1 MEMSRLRWR
10 CRRGLAELDE
20 LLGHFL
26 DHGYADLDATQQQCF
41 EQLLT
46 ESDNVLLDYL
56 MLKTVSKDGETNDV
70 IGKIRA
76 AFIS

>member
-1 MEMSRLRWR
+1 MSRLRWR
-10 CRRGLAELDE
+10 CRRGLAELDV
-20 LLGHFL
+20 LLGNFL
-26 DHGYADLDATQQQCF
+26 DRGYADLNGQQQQCF

-56 MLKTVSKDGETNDV
+56 MLKTISKDGETNNV

-76 AFIS
+76 ALNS

>member
-1 MEMSRLRWR
+1 MEISRLRWR

-20 LLGHFL
+20 LLGNFL
-26 DHGYADLDATQQQCF
+26 DRGYVDLNSTQQQCF

-46 ESDNVLLDYL
+46 ESDNELLDYL

-76 AFIS
+76 ALTS